1 MEECFE
7 VQVPGLLDCYVMI
20 KMEIGGE
27 EVTVG
32 SSTATAVSVGVE

>member
-7 VQVPGLLDCYVMI
+7 VQVPGLVGCYVMI

-27 EVTVG
+27 EPQ
-32 SSTATAVSVGVE
+32 SGVARPLL